1 MTRFTKIGSSSVAT
15 GPSAGLVFGACGG
28 VGGVGP
34 AFTETRSGV
43 ASTLSSSV
51 SNSSESSRISSSS
64 FERTRGGREA
74 FCSALASAFF
84 LCGPITMIMF
94 RPSCFGVL
102 ST

>member
-1 MTRFTKIGSSSVAT
+1 MTRLTKIGSSSVAT
-15 GPSAGLVFGACGG
+15 GPSAGLVFGAWAG

-34 AFTETRSGV
+34 ALTVTRSGS
-43 ASTLSSSV
+43 AAAASSV

-64 FERTRGGREA
+64 FDRTRGGRVA
-74 FCSALASAFF
+74 FCSAFASAFF

>member
-1 MTRFTKIGSSSVAT
+1 VVRFTKIGSSSSDT
-15 GPSAGLVFGACGG
+15 GPSAADGAGLGAAVAATGTGADSG
-28 VGGVGP
+28 VVS
-34 AFTETRSGV
+34 ASSVRRSG
-43 ASTLSSSV
+43 SLLS
-51 SNSSESSRISSSS
+51 
-64 FERTRGGREA
+64 RTRAGRVA

>member
-1 MTRFTKIGSSSVAT
+1 VARFTKIGSSSVAT
-15 GPSAGLVFGACGG
+15 GPSAGFVFGACGG
-28 VGGVGP
+28 VGGV
-34 AFTETRSGV
+34 AV
-43 ASTLSSSV
+43 AATGATSVRPSV

-64 FERTRGGREA
+64 ISRTRGGRVA

-84 LCGPITMIMF
+84 LCGPMTMIMF

>member
-1 MTRFTKIGSSSVAT
+1 VTRFTKIGSSSVAT
-15 GPSAGLVFGACGG
+15 GPSAGLVFGAWAG

-34 AFTETRSGV
+34 ALAVTRAG
-43 ASTLSSSV
+43 ADSTASSSV
-51 SNSSESSRISSSS
+51 SNSSESSRISSSLLS
-64 FERTRGGREA
+64 RTRGGRVA

-84 LCGPITMIMF
+84 LCGPMTMIMF

>member
-1 MTRFTKIGSSSVAT
+1 VTRFTKIGSSSVAT
-15 GPSAGLVFGACGG
+15 GPSAGLVFGAWAG

-34 AFTETRSGV
+34 ALTGAGV
-43 ASTLSSSV
+43 DSAASSSV
-51 SNSSESSRISSSS
+51 SNSSESSRISSSLLS
-64 FERTRGGREA
+64 RTRGGRVA

-84 LCGPITMIMF
+84 LCGPITLIMF